1 MPEIPLSALTAL
13 AAAIITATITLIGVW
28 LNNRSNTYRLKLQLE
43 DNRLTKRDEILRDRL
58 EELYLLSEKWVNALS
73 TNYFPYFSVMK
84 GEMSYNQALDMT
96 IEQCKNN
103 TYDFNKINMLIDLY
117 FHDIKRHYD
126 EVCEARSKANLIL
139 DEHKKEYKS
148 GNADGRSYLKP
159 LHVAHCEITEKGEAL
174 KCAIIKLAEGYIA
187 TGLVRP
193 GRD

>member
-1 MPEIPLSALTAL
+1 MPEIPFSALTAL
-13 AAAIITATITLIGVW
+13 VSAIITATITLIGVW

-43 DNRLTKRDEILRDRL
+43 DSRLTKRDEILRDRL

-73 TNYFPYFSVMK
+73 SNYYPYFSVMK

-103 TYDFNKINMLIDLY
+103 TCDFNKINMLIDLY
-117 FHDIKRHYD
+117 FHDIKLHYD

-148 GNADGRSYLKP
+148 GNTDGRSYLKP
-159 LHVAHCEITEKGEAL
+159 LNVAHYEIAEKGEAL
-174 KCAIIKLAEGYIA
+174 KCAIIKLAEGYIT

-193 GRD
+193 GSD